1 MSISKQASS
10 LFKGLY
16 KKASKNM
23 SGKMVGSGLLYN
35 KWVLYTV
42 FLLSLLNLLV
52 WLVSGDITNAIVFIL
67 IGFLTSFFSKNM
79 AVILVFAL
87 VVSNILKFGLSIGQE
102 GFEEGADKE
111 DEAFEEGADKEDEAF
126 EEGAKNDGEDEGF
139 EEGADKEDEAFE
151 EGAKNDG
158 EDEGFEEGADEDEKM
173 KTEGMHNLGYSS
185 VVPTALLEQQTL
197 FSNLQKMSPLV
208 INADNEAK
216 IRTQLKY
223 ESFVST
229 R

>member
-139 EEGADKEDEAFE
+139 EEGAD
-151 EGAKNDG
+151 
-158 EDEGFEEGADEDEKM
+158 EDEKM

>member
-1 MSISKQASS
+1 
-10 LFKGLY
+10 
-16 KKASKNM
+16 
-23 SGKMVGSGLLYN
+23 MVGSGLLYN

-52 WLVSGDITNAIVFIL
+52 WLVAGDIMNAIVFIL

-79 AVILVFAL
+79 VVILIFAL
-87 VVSNILKFGLSIGQE
+87 VVSNVLKFGLSIGQE
-102 GFEEGADKE
+102 GFAEGADKE
-111 DEAFEEGADKEDEAF
+111 EEAFEEGADKEEEEAF
-126 EEGAKNDGEDEGF
+126 EEGADKEEEVDGFAEGADKEEEGEGF
-139 EEGADKEDEAFE
+139 EEGADKEDEV
-151 EGAKNDG
+151 DG
-158 EDEGFEEGADEDEKM
+158 FAEGADK
-173 KTEGMHNLGYSS
+173 EGMHNLGYSS
-185 VVPTALLEQQTL
+185 VVPTAMFEQQTL

-223 ESFVST
+223 ESFVLT

>member
-111 DEAFEEGADKEDEAF
+111 DEAFEEGA
-126 EEGAKNDGEDEGF
+126 KNDGEDEGF